1 MKKEEKRKETTYAVF
16 LNDFKYIYLKTI
28 FKNEIEGL

>member
-16 LNDFKYIYLKTI
+16 LNDFKYVYLKAI
-28 FKNEIEGL
+28 FENETEGL